1 MLRNGYFEVPVE
13 DLVVE
18 EVVEAINDF
27 AQNLDGFFFC
37 EVFAFFDIGIEVSIV
52 AVFKHEVVVVGGLFH
67 VVQFDDVVALTALE
81 HLDLALK
88 QLLELSYLTPSVPF
102 TPSRRIDFTA
112 MSLLVALS

>member
-1 MLRNGYFEVPVE
+1 
-13 DLVVE
+13 
-18 EVVEAINDF
+18 
-27 AQNLDGFFFC
+27 
-37 EVFAFFDIGIEVSIV
+37 
-52 AVFKHEVVVVGGLFH
+52 
-67 VVQFDDVVALTALE
+67 VALTALE